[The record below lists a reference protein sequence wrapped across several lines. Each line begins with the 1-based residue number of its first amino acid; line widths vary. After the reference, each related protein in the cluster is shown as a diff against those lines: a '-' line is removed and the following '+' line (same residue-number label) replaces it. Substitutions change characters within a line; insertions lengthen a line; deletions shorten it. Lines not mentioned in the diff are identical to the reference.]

1 MARSGL
7 SFFLSFV
14 FLQNRSWL
22 FLLCAIAI
30 CSPTARSGA
39 QESTHSSGWV
49 VIPIDEYRDLHARAY
64 PAEHEPELP
73 SVDAT
78 LTRVDYDLR
87 SNGEIATGRADLTV
101 DVLKDGWVRIPIPPG
116 LLVREAQLD
125 GKPLALAAG
134 GGGKGGGQVSAL
146 LSHPGRAVLVLSI
159 ALPVTATAGEE
170 SISLP
175 PTQSGMTR
183 ASLQLSRPD
192 VDVKVGGG
200 LLTEKSEVGRESK
213 WMAYG
218 RGTEPLTFS
227 WRRKTEDHHSSLPL
241 RMRGSLTELV
251 SLGEDS
257 TAMVAETEVQVTQG
271 EARAVK
277 IHLPANININQ
288 VSGAAVADWEMQ
300 AGDLVISF
308 LEPVAQSTRFVVS
321 GETRLAR
328 DGQVEIPLF
337 RLLDAERET
346 GGVAVEVLG
355 AGEIKD
361 PKSQGLEDA
370 DATDLGE
377 MVTSRQSPSL
387 AAFRFRSGD
396 PATRAL
402 TLNIVRYTQQAV
414 LLANVEEARY
424 RILLSNDGKSL
435 AQARYAV
442 RNNQRNFVKI
452 TLPAGA
458 TVWSAALSGKPVKP
472 GQAPDG
478 SLLVPLQKARGGEE
492 APEFV
497 VEIAYFTRGVK
508 WEDKGNFAV
517 TLPALDLPVSRTG
530 LLVYYPPL
538 FKVSAEPG
546 IFRTE
551 TYENPSSAAFSINA
565 EVGTG
570 SGIGGPVA
578 GTLSVNGLSA
588 ESDQATRQR
597 KDEDT
602 RALAD
607 KFFAKSQGARAKGV
621 LPIKVSFP
629 AFGPSLFL
637 VAELTSASQVP
648 TSSLSYQRGK
658 KGGAR

>member
-1 MARSGL
+1 
-7 SFFLSFV
+7 
-14 FLQNRSWL
+14 
-22 FLLCAIAI
+22 LLCATTI
-30 CSPTARSGA
+30 CLLAATSVA
-39 QESTHSSGWV
+39 QEPAHSPGWV
-49 VIPIDEYRDLHARAY
+49 VIPIDQYQSLHAKAY
-64 PAEHEPELP
+64 PTEHEAEPS

-87 SNGEIATGRADLTV
+87 INSEVATGRADLTV
-101 DVLKDGWVRIPIPPG
+101 DVLKDGWVRVPIPVG

-125 GKPLALAAG
+125 GKPLALAASG
-134 GGGKGGGQVSAL
+134 SGKGAGQVSAL
-146 LSHPGRAVLVLSI
+146 LSHPGRAVLILTI

-175 PTQSGMTR
+175 PTESGMTR
-183 ASLQLSRPD
+183 ASVQLSRPD

-200 LLTEKSEVGRESK
+200 LLTEKSEANRESK

-218 RGTEPLTFS
+218 RGTEPLTFT

-257 TAMVAETEVQVTQG
+257 SAIVAEADVQVMQG

-288 VSGAAVADWEMQ
+288 VSGAVVADWEMQ
-300 AGDLVISF
+300 AGDLVVSF
-308 LEPVAQSTRFVVS
+308 LEPVEQNTRFVVS

-361 PKSQGLEDA
+361 LKSQGLEEA

-377 MVTSRQSPSL
+377 MVASRQSPSL
-387 AAFRFRSGD
+387 AAFRFRNGD
-396 PATRAL
+396 PAARVL
-402 TLNIVRYTQQAV
+402 TVNVARYTQQAV

-424 RILLSNDGKSL
+424 RVLLSNDGKSL
-435 AQARYAV
+435 VQARYAV

-458 TVWSAALSGKPVKP
+458 TVWSAALSGKPVRP

-478 SLLVPLQKARGGEE
+478 SLLVPLEKARGGED
-492 APEFV
+492 APEFAVEV
-497 VEIAYFTRGVK
+497 VYFTRGAK
-508 WEDKGNFAV
+508 WEDKGNFALA
-517 TLPALDLPVSRTG
+517 LPALDLPVSRTG

-551 TYENPSSAAFSINA
+551 TYENPASSAFNMG
-565 EVGTG
+565 VGTGTG
-570 SGIGGPVA
+570 SGVGGNVMA
-578 GTLSVNGLSA
+578 VDSENAV
-588 ESDQATRQR
+588 DQ
-597 KDEDT
+597 KGT
-602 RALAD
+602 RALVD
-607 KFFAKSQGARAKGV
+607 KFFAKSQGARAKGI

-648 TSSLSYQRGK
+648 TSSLIYQREK

>member
-1 MARSGL
+1 MSRSDTFSSPRG
-7 SFFLSFV
+7 SWV
-14 FLQNRSWL
+14 FW
-22 FLLCAIAI
+22 LCAAALCLLASKSI
-30 CSPTARSGA
+30 A
-39 QESTHSSGWV
+39 QESAHSPGWV

-64 PAEHEPELP
+64 PVEPSAEPL

-87 SNGEIATGRADLTV
+87 INGNGEVATGRTDLTV
-101 DVLKDGWVRIPIPPG
+101 DVLKDGWVRVPIPSG

-125 GKPLALAAG
+125 GKPLALTAG
-134 GGGKGGGQVSAL
+134 GKGQVSAL
-146 LSHPGRAVLVLSI
+146 LSHSGRAVLVLSI
-159 ALPVTATAGEE
+159 ALPVSATAGEE

-175 PTQSGMTR
+175 PTESGMTR
-183 ASLQLSRPD
+183 ASVQLSRPD
-192 VDVKVGGG
+192 VDVKVSGG
-200 LLTEKSEVGRESK
+200 LLTEKSEANRESK

-218 RGTEPLTFS
+218 RGTEPLTFT

-241 RMRGSLTELV
+241 GMRGSLTQLV
-251 SLGEDS
+251 SLSEDS
-257 TAMVAETEVQVTQG
+257 TAIAVEADVQVTQG

-300 AGDLVISF
+300 GGDLVVTF
-308 LEPVAQSTRFVVS
+308 LEPVEQSTRFVVS
-321 GETRLAR
+321 GETRLPR
-328 DGQVEIPLF
+328 DGQVEVPLF

-361 PKSQGLEDA
+361 LKSQGLEEA

-377 MVTSRQSPSL
+377 MVASRQSPSL

-396 PATRAL
+396 PAARAL
-402 TLNIVRYTQQAV
+402 NVNVARYTQQAV

-424 RILLSNDGKSL
+424 RVLVSNDGKTL
-435 AQARYAV
+435 VQARYAV

-458 TVWSAALSGKPVKP
+458 TVWSATLSGKPVRP

-478 SLLVPLQKARGGEE
+478 SLLVPLEKARGGED
-492 APEFV
+492 APEFAVEV
-497 VEIAYFTRGVK
+497 VYFTRGTK
-508 WEDKGNFAV
+508 WEDKGNFPL

-538 FKVSAEPG
+538 FRVSAEPG
-546 IFRTE
+546 AFRTE
-551 TYENPSSAAFSINA
+551 TYENPSSSAFNIEAAS
-565 EVGTG
+565 G
-570 SGIGGPVA
+570 SGVGVGGN
-578 GTLSVNGLSA
+578 TLTLQSEDAMG
-588 ESDQATRQR
+588 R
-597 KDEDT
+597 KDT
-602 RALAD
+602 RALVD
-607 KFFAKSQGARAKGV
+607 KFFAKSQGSRAKGI

-629 AFGPSLFL
+629 AFGPSVFL

-648 TSSLSYQRGK
+648 SSSLSYQREK
-658 KGGAR
+658 KGRAR

>member
-1 MARSGL
+1 MATSGL
-7 SFFLSFV
+7 SFFSSFLS
-14 FLQNRSWL
+14 LQNRLWL
-22 FLLCAIAI
+22 FLLCAIAM
-30 CSPTARSGA
+30 CSSPVRSVA
-39 QESTHSSGWV
+39 QESPHSSGWV

-64 PAEHEPELP
+64 PAEHEAEPP

-87 SNGEIATGRADLTV
+87 SNDEIATGRAELTV

-125 GKPLALAAG
+125 GKSLGLVSG
-134 GGGKGGGQVSAL
+134 GSGKGGGQVSAL

-183 ASLQLSRPD
+183 ASLQLGRPD

-200 LLTEKSEVGRESK
+200 LLTEKSEANRESK

-257 TAMVAETEVQVTQG
+257 TAMVAEAEVQVTQG

-277 IHLPANININQ
+277 IHLPASININQ

-300 AGDLVISF
+300 GGDLVVSF

-387 AAFRFRSGD
+387 AAFRFRNGD

-424 RILLSNDGKSL
+424 RVLLSNDGKSL
-435 AQARYAV
+435 VQARYAV

-478 SLLVPLQKARGGEE
+478 SLLVPLEKARGGEE

-497 VEIAYFTRGVK
+497 VEIVYFTRGVK

-551 TYENPSSAAFSINA
+551 TYENPSSVAFNLNI

-570 SGIGGPVA
+570 SGIGGV
-578 GTLSVNGLSA
+578 GVNA
-588 ESDQATRQR
+588 EELDQKQKTADR
-597 KDEDT
+597 DT
-602 RALAD
+602 KALAD
-607 KFFAKSQGARAKGV
+607 KFFAKSQGARAKGI

>member
-1 MARSGL
+1 MSASETVSSQKG
-7 SFFLSFV
+7 
-14 FLQNRSWL
+14 SWM
-22 FLLCAIAI
+22 FWLCAAALCLLASKSI
-30 CSPTARSGA
+30 A
-39 QESTHSSGWV
+39 QESAHSPGWV

-64 PAEHEPELP
+64 PVEPAAEPP

-87 SNGEIATGRADLTV
+87 INGNSEVVTGRADLTV
-101 DVLKDGWVRIPIPPG
+101 DVLKDGWVRVPIPSG

-125 GKPLALAAG
+125 GKVLALTP
-134 GGGKGGGQVSAL
+134 GGKGQVSAL
-146 LSHPGRAVLVLSI
+146 LSHPGRAVLMLSI
-159 ALPVTATAGEE
+159 ALPVSATAGEE

-175 PTQSGMTR
+175 PTESGMTR
-183 ASLQLSRPD
+183 ASVQLSRPD

-200 LLTEKSEVGRESK
+200 LLTEKSEANRESK

-218 RGTEPLTFS
+218 RGTEPLTFT

-241 RMRGSLTELV
+241 RMRGSLTQLV

-257 TAMVAETEVQVTQG
+257 TAIVVEANVQVTQG

-277 IHLPANININQ
+277 IHLPAKININQ
-288 VSGAAVADWEMQ
+288 VSGAVVADWEMQ
-300 AGDLVISF
+300 GGDLVVTF
-308 LEPVAQSTRFVVS
+308 LEPVEQSTRFVVS
-321 GETRLAR
+321 GETRLPR

-337 RLLDAERET
+337 RLLDTERET

-361 PKSQGLEDA
+361 LKSQGLEEA

-377 MVTSRQSPSL
+377 MVASRQSPSL

-396 PATRAL
+396 PAARTL
-402 TLNIVRYTQQAV
+402 TVDLARYTQQAV

-424 RILLSNDGKSL
+424 RVLVSNDGKTL
-435 AQARYAV
+435 VQARYAV

-458 TVWSAALSGKPVKP
+458 TVWSAALSGKPVRP

-478 SLLVPLQKARGGEE
+478 SLLVPLEKARGGED
-492 APEFV
+492 APEFAVEV
-497 VEIAYFTRGVK
+497 VYFTRGTK
-508 WEDKGNFAV
+508 WEDKGSFALA
-517 TLPALDLPVSRTG
+517 LPALDLPVSRTG

-538 FKVSAEPG
+538 FRVSAEPG

-551 TYENPSSAAFSINA
+551 TYENPSSSAFNIEAAI
-565 EVGTG
+565 GTG
-570 SGIGGPVA
+570 SGVGGYVV
-578 GTLSVNGLSA
+578 TQSENEV
-588 ESDQATRQR
+588 DR
-597 KDEDT
+597 KDT
-602 RALAD
+602 RTLVD
-607 KFFAKSQGARAKGV
+607 RFFAKSQGSKAKGI

-629 AFGPSLFL
+629 AFGPSVFL

-648 TSSLSYQRGK
+648 SSSLSYQREK
-658 KGGAR
+658 KGSAR

>member
-1 MARSGL
+1 MSRSETFSWPRG
-7 SFFLSFV
+7 SRV
-14 FLQNRSWL
+14 FWL
-22 FLLCAIAI
+22 CGVTLCLFAAKSI
-30 CSPTARSGA
+30 A
-39 QESTHSSGWV
+39 QESARSPGWV

-64 PAEHEPELP
+64 PVEPAAEPP

-78 LTRVDYDLR
+78 LTRVDYELR
-87 SNGEIATGRADLTV
+87 INGNGEVATGRADLTV
-101 DVLKDGWVRIPIPPG
+101 DVLKDGWVRVPIPSG

-125 GKPLALAAG
+125 GKPLALTAG
-134 GGGKGGGQVSAL
+134 GKGQVSAL

-159 ALPVTATAGEE
+159 ALPVSATAGEE
-170 SISLP
+170 NISLP
-175 PTQSGMTR
+175 PTESGMTR
-183 ASLQLSRPD
+183 ASVQLSRPD

-200 LLTEKSEVGRESK
+200 LLTEKSEANRESK

-218 RGTEPLTFS
+218 RGTEPLTFT

-241 RMRGSLTELV
+241 RMRGSLTQLV

-257 TAMVAETEVQVTQG
+257 TAIVVEANVQVTQG
-271 EARAVK
+271 EARAIK

-300 AGDLVISF
+300 AGDLVVTF
-308 LEPVAQSTRFVVS
+308 LEPIEQSTRFVVS
-321 GETRLAR
+321 GETRLTR

-361 PKSQGLEDA
+361 LKSQGLEEA

-377 MVTSRQSPSL
+377 MVASRQSPSL
-387 AAFRFRSGD
+387 AAFRFHSGD
-396 PATRAL
+396 PAARSLSVNVA
-402 TLNIVRYTQQAV
+402 RYTQQAV

-424 RILLSNDGKSL
+424 RVLVSNDGKTL
-435 AQARYAV
+435 VQARYAV

-458 TVWSAALSGKPVKP
+458 TVWSAALSGKPVRP

-478 SLLVPLQKARGGEE
+478 SLLVPLEKARGGED
-492 APEFV
+492 APEFAVEV
-497 VEIAYFTRGVK
+497 VYFTRGTK
-508 WEDKGNFAV
+508 WEDKGNFPLM
-517 TLPALDLPVSRTG
+517 LPALDLPVSRTG

-538 FKVSAEPG
+538 FRVSPDPG

-551 TYENPSSAAFSINA
+551 TYENPSSAAFNI
-565 EVGTG
+565 EGGIGTG
-570 SGIGGPVA
+570 SGVGGNVVA
-578 GTLSVNGLSA
+578 VQSEEAV
-588 ESDQATRQR
+588 DQ
-597 KDEDT
+597 KDT
-602 RALAD
+602 RALVD
-607 KFFAKSQGARAKGV
+607 KFFAKSQGSRAKGI

-629 AFGPSLFL
+629 AFGPSVFL

-648 TSSLSYQRGK
+648 SSSLSYQREK
-658 KGGAR
+658 KGSAR

>member
-22 FLLCAIAI
+22 SLFCAIAI
-30 CSPTARSGA
+30 CSSAVRSVA
-39 QESTHSSGWV
+39 QESVHSSGWV

-64 PAEHEPELP
+64 PAEHEAELP

-101 DVLKDGWVRIPIPPG
+101 DVLKDGWVRVPIPPG

-134 GGGKGGGQVSAL
+134 GSGSGKGGGQVSAL
-146 LSHPGRAVLVLSI
+146 LSHAGRAVLVLNI
-159 ALPVTATAGEE
+159 AVPVTATAGEE

-183 ASLQLSRPD
+183 ASLLLARPD

-200 LLTEKSEVGRESK
+200 LLTEKSEAGRESK

-308 LEPVAQSTRFVVS
+308 L
-321 GETRLAR
+321 
-328 DGQVEIPLF
+328 
-337 RLLDAERET
+337 
-346 GGVAVEVLG
+346 
-355 AGEIKD
+355 
-361 PKSQGLEDA
+361 
-370 DATDLGE
+370 
-377 MVTSRQSPSL
+377 
-387 AAFRFRSGD
+387 
-396 PATRAL
+396 
-402 TLNIVRYTQQAV
+402 
-414 LLANVEEARY
+414 
-424 RILLSNDGKSL
+424 
-435 AQARYAV
+435 
-442 RNNQRNFVKI
+442 
-452 TLPAGA
+452 
-458 TVWSAALSGKPVKP
+458 
-472 GQAPDG
+472 
-478 SLLVPLQKARGGEE
+478 
-492 APEFV
+492 
-497 VEIAYFTRGVK
+497 
-508 WEDKGNFAV
+508 
-517 TLPALDLPVSRTG
+517 
-530 LLVYYPPL
+530 
-538 FKVSAEPG
+538 
-546 IFRTE
+546 
-551 TYENPSSAAFSINA
+551 
-565 EVGTG
+565 
-570 SGIGGPVA
+570 
-578 GTLSVNGLSA
+578 
-588 ESDQATRQR
+588 
-597 KDEDT
+597 
-602 RALAD
+602 
-607 KFFAKSQGARAKGV
+607 
-621 LPIKVSFP
+621 
-629 AFGPSLFL
+629 
-637 VAELTSASQVP
+637 
-648 TSSLSYQRGK
+648 
-658 KGGAR
+658 

>member
-1 MARSGL
+1 MATSGL
-7 SFFLSFV
+7 SFLLSFLS
-14 FLQNRSWL
+14 LQNRLGL

-30 CSPTARSGA
+30 CSFPIISVA

-64 PAEHEPELP
+64 PAEHEAEPP

-101 DVLKDGWVRIPIPPG
+101 DVLKDGWVRVPIPPG

-134 GGGKGGGQVSAL
+134 GSGKGGGQVSAL
-146 LSHPGRAVLVLSI
+146 LSHPGRAVLVFSI

-183 ASLQLSRPD
+183 ASLQLARLD

-200 LLTEKSEVGRESK
+200 LLTEKSEANRESK

-227 WRRKTEDHHSSLPL
+227 WRRKTEDHHISLPL

-277 IHLPANININQ
+277 IHLPANINININQ

-300 AGDLVISF
+300 GGDLVVSF

-402 TLNIVRYTQQAV
+402 TLNIVRYTQQVV

-424 RILLSNDGKSL
+424 RVLLSNDGKSL
-435 AQARYAV
+435 VQARYAI

-452 TLPAGA
+452 ALPAGA

-478 SLLVPLQKARGGEE
+478 SLLVPLEKARGGEE

-497 VEIAYFTRGVK
+497 VEIVYFTRGVK
-508 WEDKGNFAV
+508 WEEKGNFAV
-517 TLPALDLPVSRTG
+517 TLPALDLPLSRTG

-551 TYENPSSAAFSINA
+551 TYQNPSSGAFTIETA
-565 EVGTG
+565 VG
-570 SGIGGPVA
+570 SGGPVG
-578 GTLSVNGLSA
+578 GTISVNGLPP
-588 ESDQATRQR
+588 ESGQARRQQ
-597 KDEDT
+597 KDDDT
-602 RALAD
+602 KALAD
-607 KFFAKSQGARAKGV
+607 KFFAKSQGARSKGI

-637 VAELTSASQVP
+637 VAELTSASQVS
-648 TSSLSYQRGK
+648 TLSLSYQRGK
-658 KGGAR
+658 RGGAR

>member
-1 MARSGL
+1 MSRSETFSSPRG
-7 SFFLSFV
+7 SWV
-14 FLQNRSWL
+14 FW
-22 FLLCAIAI
+22 LCAAALGLLASKSI
-30 CSPTARSGA
+30 A
-39 QESTHSSGWV
+39 QEPTHSPGWV

-64 PAEHEPELP
+64 PVEPSAEPL

-87 SNGEIATGRADLTV
+87 INGNGEVATGRADLTV
-101 DVLKDGWVRIPIPPG
+101 DVLKDGWVRVPIPSG

-125 GKPLALAAG
+125 GKPLALTAG
-134 GGGKGGGQVSAL
+134 GKGQVSAL
-146 LSHPGRAVLVLSI
+146 LSHSGRAVLVLSI
-159 ALPVTATAGEE
+159 ALPVSATAGEE

-175 PTQSGMTR
+175 PTESGMTR
-183 ASLQLSRPD
+183 ASVQLSRPD

-200 LLTEKSEVGRESK
+200 LLTEKSEANRESK

-218 RGTEPLTFS
+218 RGTEPLTFT

-241 RMRGSLTELV
+241 RMRGSLTQLV
-251 SLGEDS
+251 SLSEDS
-257 TAMVAETEVQVTQG
+257 TAIAVEADVQVTQG

-300 AGDLVISF
+300 GGDLVVTF
-308 LEPVAQSTRFVVS
+308 LELVEQSTRFVVS
-321 GETRLAR
+321 GETRLPR
-328 DGQVEIPLF
+328 DGQVEVPLF
-337 RLLDAERET
+337 HLLDAERET

-361 PKSQGLEDA
+361 LKSQGLEEA

-377 MVTSRQSPSL
+377 MVASRQSPSL

-396 PATRAL
+396 PDARAL
-402 TLNIVRYTQQAV
+402 TVNVARYTQQAV

-424 RILLSNDGKSL
+424 RVLVSNDGKTL
-435 AQARYAV
+435 VQARYAI

-458 TVWSAALSGKPVKP
+458 TVWSAALSGKPVRP

-478 SLLVPLQKARGGEE
+478 SLLVPLEKARGGED
-492 APEFV
+492 APEFAVEV
-497 VEIAYFTRGVK
+497 VYFTRGTK
-508 WEDKGNFAV
+508 WEDKGNFPL
-517 TLPALDLPVSRTG
+517 TLPALDLSVSRTG

-538 FKVSAEPG
+538 FRVSAEPG
-546 IFRTE
+546 AFRTE
-551 TYENPSSAAFSINA
+551 TYENPSSSAFNIEAAT
-565 EVGTG
+565 GTG
-570 SGIGGPVA
+570 SGVGGNVLTMQSEDA
-578 GTLSVNGLSA
+578 R
-588 ESDQATRQR
+588 DR
-597 KDEDT
+597 KDT
-602 RALAD
+602 RALVD
-607 KFFAKSQGARAKGV
+607 KFFAKSQGSRAKGI

-629 AFGPSLFL
+629 AFGPSVFL

-648 TSSLSYQRGK
+648 SSSLSYQREK
-658 KGGAR
+658 KGSAR